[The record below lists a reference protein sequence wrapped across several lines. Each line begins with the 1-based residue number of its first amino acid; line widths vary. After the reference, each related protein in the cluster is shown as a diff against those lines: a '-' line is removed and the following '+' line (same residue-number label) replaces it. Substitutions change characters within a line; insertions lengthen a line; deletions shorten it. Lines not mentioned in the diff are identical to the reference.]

1 MSLHLRFAAPE
12 RDEHREGQQLAHL
25 HVQASAGQEIAEA
38 VVRQV
43 TLDVLLVRGGRLA
56 HPVDTLRAENR
67 PLHRQPLFEAVRGR
81 GRRLPRKRQRHAAR
95 LQHLVRNPY
104 EVGDLRHADVGNGL
118 IKRLL
123 HLDGRHSGVQRTFER
138 RPVGSPAL
146 RGDVRGQDAQHARPR
161 VELAVGGHFAE
172 RKVTKNFK

>member
-1 MSLHLRFAAPE
+1 M
-12 RDEHREGQQLAHL
+12 
-25 HVQASAGQEIAEA
+25 
-38 VVRQV
+38 
-43 TLDVLLVRGGRLA
+43 LLVRGGRLA

-95 LQHLVRNPY
+95 LQHLIGNPY

-118 IKRLL
+118 IKRLF
-123 HLDGRHSGVQRTFER
+123 HLDGRHSGVQRAFER
-138 RPVGSPAL
+138 RPVGGPAL